1 MMLFVSNDGV
11 MRASASNAP
20 KGAGSV
26 HPTRLRLLQVATR
39 LFQQRGY
46 HAVGLAEILAL
57 SETPKGSLYHHF
69 PGGKPELA
77 EACIT
82 RITASSLAALDH
94 ASESSADIVGFL
106 RQLGTESS
114 AWLERTDWR
123 DGSLLAVIG
132 QEQGGDDS
140 ALADAV
146 RIAYQRIEMRL
157 AKWLMLEGVAV
168 ARARDIAA
176 TIIASHEGAML
187 LARCRRDNAPVA
199 LVTDMLCAMIDRGTI
214 GAASD

>member
-1 MMLFVSNDGV
+1 MMLFVSNDGAL
-11 MRASASNAP
+11 RAPAPSVSAA
-20 KGAGSV
+20 GASL

-69 PGGKPELA
+69 PGGKQELA

-82 RITASSLAALDH
+82 RISASTQAALDE
-94 ASESSADIVGFL
+94 ASATGTDIIGFL
-106 RQLGTESS
+106 RQLGAESC

-132 QEQGGDDS
+132 QEQGGDNS
-140 ALADAV
+140 PLADAV
-146 RIAYQRIEMRL
+146 RIAGTPPADL
-157 AKWLMLEGVAV
+157 PPGNHVWLESN
-168 ARARDIAA
+168 R
-176 TIIASHEGAML
+176 
-187 LARCRRDNAPVA
+187 
-199 LVTDMLCAMIDRGTI
+199 
-214 GAASD
+214 

>member
-1 MMLFVSNDGV
+1 MMLFVSTEG
-11 MRASASNAP
+11 AP
-20 KGAGSV
+20 KSAPPNSAGDAPAI

-69 PGGKPELA
+69 PGGKQELA

-82 RITASSLAALDH
+82 RVAASTLAALDD
-94 ASESSADIVGFL
+94 ASESGTDIIGFL
-106 RQLGTESS
+106 QQLGKESS

-132 QEQGGDDS
+132 QEQGGDNS
-140 ALADAV
+140 PLADAV

-157 AKWLMLEGVAV
+157 AKWLMLEGVTV

-176 TIIASHEGAML
+176 AIIAAHEGAML
-187 LARCRRDNAPVA
+187 LARCRRDTAPVA
-199 LVTDMLCAMIDRGTI
+199 LVIAMLCAMVERG
-214 GAASD
+214 

>member
-1 MMLFVSNDGV
+1 MMLFVSSDGV
-11 MRASASNAP
+11 MRSGPDGQSAALP
-20 KGAGSV
+20 AV
-26 HPTRLRLLQVATR
+26 HPTRLRVLQVATR

-46 HAVGLAEILAL
+46 HAVGLAEILLL

-77 EACIT
+77 EACIVRMCAT
-82 RITASSLAALDH
+82 SLAALDQ
-94 ASESSADIVGFL
+94 AAESGMDIIAFL
-106 RQLGTESS
+106 RKLATES
-114 AWLERTDWR
+114 AIWMERTDWR

-132 QEQGGDDS
+132 QEQGSDNGP
-140 ALADAV
+140 LGDAV

-157 AKWLMLEGVAV
+157 AKWLMLEGIAV

-187 LARCRRDNAPVA
+187 LARCRRDSAPVR
-199 LVTDMLCAMIDRGTI
+199 LVTDMLCAMIEHG
-214 GAASD
+214 

>member
-1 MMLFVSNDGV
+1 MLFVSTDGV
-11 MRASASNAP
+11 IRPPVSAGPGAP
-20 KGAGSV
+20 ADI

-69 PGGKPELA
+69 PGGKRELA

-82 RITASSLAALDH
+82 RIAASTLAALE
-94 ASESSADIVGFL
+94 ESSAKGTDIIGFL
-106 RQLGTESS
+106 RQLGEESS

-187 LARCRRDNAPVA
+187 LARCLRDNAPVA
-199 LVTDMLCAMIDRGTI
+199 LVTEMLCAMVDRGSI
-214 GAASD
+214 GSLPD

>member
-11 MRASASNAP
+11 LRAPPASGVTEAV
-20 KGAGSV
+20 AV

-69 PGGKPELA
+69 PGGKQELA

-82 RITASSLAALDH
+82 RIAASTMAALDE
-94 ASESSADIVGFL
+94 ASASGTDIIGFL
-106 RQLGTESS
+106 RQLGAESC

-132 QEQGGDDS
+132 QEQGGGNGP
-140 ALADAV
+140 LADAV

-157 AKWLMLEGVAV
+157 AKWLMLEGIAV

-176 TIIASHEGAML
+176 TIIAAHEGAML
-187 LARCRRDNAPVA
+187 LARCRRDTAPVA
-199 LVTDMLCAMIDRGTI
+199 LTTDMLCAMVELG
-214 GAASD
+214 

>member
-1 MMLFVSNDGV
+1 MMLFVSTDGAV
-11 MRASASNAP
+11 RAPPA
-20 KGAGSV
+20 GAAADAAAI

-82 RITASSLAALDH
+82 RIAASTLGALDE
-94 ASESSADIVGFL
+94 ASATGADIIGFL
-106 RQLGTESS
+106 RQLAAESA
-114 AWLERTDWR
+114 AWLEKTDWR

-132 QEQGGDDS
+132 QEQGGGNGP
-140 ALADAV
+140 LADAV

-176 TIIASHEGAML
+176 TIIAAHEGAML
-187 LARCRRDNAPVA
+187 LARCRRDTAPVLLA
-199 LVTDMLCAMIDRGTI
+199 TDMLCAMVERG
-214 GAASD
+214 

>member
-11 MRASASNAP
+11 ARAATA
-20 KGAGSV
+20 GAATQDASV

-57 SETPKGSLYHHF
+57 AEAPKGSLYHHF

-82 RITASSLAALDH
+82 RIAASTLSALDE
-94 ASESSADIVGFL
+94 ASGSGADIIGFL
-106 RQLGTESS
+106 RQLGAESC

-132 QEQGGDDS
+132 QEQGGGDT

-176 TIIASHEGAML
+176 TIIAAHEGAML
-187 LARCRRDNAPVA
+187 LARCRRDTAPVT
-199 LVTDMLCAMIDRGTI
+199 LTTDMLCAMVDRG
-214 GAASD
+214 

>member
-11 MRASASNAP
+11 VRAATA
-20 KGAGSV
+20 GAAAANSGG

-82 RITASSLAALDH
+82 RIAASTLSALDE
-94 ASESSADIVGFL
+94 ASNSGTDIIGFL
-106 RQLGTESS
+106 RQLGAESCV
-114 AWLERTDWR
+114 WLERTDWR

-132 QEQGGDDS
+132 QEQGGGDT

-157 AKWLMLEGVAV
+157 AKWLMLEGIAV
-168 ARARDIAA
+168 ARSRDIAA
-176 TIIASHEGAML
+176 TIIAAIEGAML
-187 LARCRRDNAPVA
+187 LARCRRDTAPVA
-199 LVTDMLCAMIDRGTI
+199 LTTDMLCAMVERG
-214 GAASD
+214 

>member
-1 MMLFVSNDGV
+1 MLAFLLSDFA
-11 MRASASNAP
+11 ASGAP
-20 KGAGSV
+20 AGENGGAQP
-26 HPTRLRLLQVATR
+26 HPTRLRLIMVATR

-82 RITASSLAALDH
+82 ANANASVAALDE
-94 ASESSADIVGFL
+94 AAESGMDIISFL
-106 RQLGTESS
+106 RKLSDES
-114 AWLERTDWR
+114 AKWLQRTDWL

-132 QEQGGDDS
+132 QEQGGAEG
-140 ALADAV
+140 ALGDAV

-157 AKWLMLEGVAV
+157 AKWLMLEGIAV
-168 ARARDIAA
+168 ARAREIAA
-176 TIIASHEGAML
+176 TIIAAQEGAL
-187 LARCRRDNAPVA
+187 VLARSRRDAAPLR
-199 LVTDMLCAMIDRGTI
+199 LVSDMLRLLVERG
-214 GAASD
+214 

>member
-1 MMLFVSNDGV
+1 MLEFLTTENAFSTTARGQPDA
-11 MRASASNAP
+11 RAP
-20 KGAGSV
+20 TI

-46 HAVGLAEILAL
+46 HAVGLAEILLL

-69 PGGKPELA
+69 PGGKQELA

-82 RITASSLAALDH
+82 RIAASTLDALDH
-94 ASESSADIVGFL
+94 AAASGADIIGFL
-106 RQLGTESS
+106 RQLGSETS

-132 QEQGGDDS
+132 QEQGGEQGP
-140 ALADAV
+140 LADAV
-146 RIAYQRIEMRL
+146 RFAYQRIEMRL

-176 TIIASHEGAML
+176 TIIASQEGAML
-187 LARCRRDNAPVA
+187 LARSRRDTAPVQ
-199 LVTDMLCAMIDRGTI
+199 LVTDMLCAMVERG
-214 GAASD
+214 

>member
-1 MMLFVSNDGV
+1 MMLFVSTEGV
-11 MRASASNAP
+11 VRSASAAAP
-20 KGAGSV
+20 PPAEAV

-46 HAVGLAEILAL
+46 HAVGLAEILLL

-82 RITASSLAALDH
+82 RIAASTLAALEQ
-94 ASESSADIVGFL
+94 ASATGTDIIGFL
-106 RQLGTESS
+106 RQLGAETS

-132 QEQGGDDS
+132 QEQGGEDGT
-140 ALADAV
+140 LADAV
-146 RIAYQRIEMRL
+146 RIAYQRIELRL
-157 AKWLMLEGVAV
+157 AKWLMLEGIAG

-176 TIIASHEGAML
+176 TIIAAHEGAML
-187 LARCRRDNAPVA
+187 LARSRRDTSPVA
-199 LVTDMLCAMIDRGTI
+199 LVTDMLCAMVERG
-214 GAASD
+214 

>member
-1 MMLFVSNDGV
+1 MMLFVSTDGAL
-11 MRASASNAP
+11 RAQAP
-20 KGAGSV
+20 GMSKPQEDV

-82 RITASSLAALDH
+82 RIAASTLAALDD
-94 ASESSADIVGFL
+94 ASASGADIIGFL
-106 RQLGTESS
+106 RQLGAESS
-114 AWLERTDWR
+114 AWLEKTDWR

-132 QEQGGDDS
+132 QEQGGDES
-140 ALADAV
+140 TLADAV

-176 TIIASHEGAML
+176 TIIAAHEGAML
-187 LARCRRDNAPVA
+187 LARCRRDTAPVT
-199 LVTDMLCAMIDRGTI
+199 LTTQMLCAMVERG
-214 GAASD
+214 

>member
-1 MMLFVSNDGV
+1 MLEFLTTEAVFGTSAAA
-11 MRASASNAP
+11 MPQPRAPAM
-20 KGAGSV
+20 

-46 HAVGLAEILAL
+46 HAVGLAEILVL

-77 EACIT
+77 EACIQ
-82 RITASSLAALDH
+82 RIADNTLVALDQASS
-94 ASESSADIVGFL
+94 SGTDIIGFL
-106 RQLGTESS
+106 RHLGTETA
-114 AWLERTDWR
+114 AWLARTDWR

-132 QEQGGDDS
+132 QEHGGEPGQ
-140 ALADAV
+140 LGDAV

-157 AKWLMLEGVAV
+157 AKWLMVEGVAV

-176 TIIASHEGAML
+176 TIIAAEEGATL
-187 LARCRRDNAPVA
+187 LARSRRDTAPIT
-199 LVTDMLCAMIDRGTI
+199 LVTDMLCAMVERG
-214 GAASD
+214 

>member
-1 MMLFVSNDGV
+1 MMLFVSTEGTV
-11 MRASASNAP
+11 MSPVSGESRQAAP
-20 KGAGSV
+20 H

-82 RITASSLAALDH
+82 RIAASTMAALDETS
-94 ASESSADIVGFL
+94 ASGADIIMFL
-106 RQLGTESS
+106 RQLGKESA

-132 QEQGGDDS
+132 QEQGGGHGP
-140 ALADAV
+140 LADAV

-168 ARARDIAA
+168 PRARDVAA
-176 TIIASHEGAML
+176 TIIATHEGAML
-187 LARCRRDNAPVA
+187 LARCRRDTAPVILA
-199 LVTDMLCAMIDRGTI
+199 TDMLCAMVERG
-214 GAASD
+214 